1 MSKISYGDLENMI
14 GSILEELWNLYGTTN
29 YYYSLVSQ
37 KVENMANENI
47 EVTKDMLYSL
57 DNYIKF
63 EIEYSKFMV
72 VWEYCN
78 NFIQSFTNS
87 SNIENAE
94 DIIEK
99 FKYIVNNLNTDF
111 TIYTN
116 FSENSIF

>member
-1 MSKISYGDLENMI
+1 MSKMSYEDLENMI
-14 GSILEELWNLYGTTN
+14 GSMLEELWNLYGTTN

-47 EVTKDMLYSL
+47 EVTKDMLHSL

-63 EIEYSKFMV
+63 EIEYSKFIV

-87 SNIENAE
+87 SNIENTE
-94 DIIEK
+94 DIIK
-99 FKYIVNNLNTDF
+99 NFKYIVENLNTDF

>member
-1 MSKISYGDLENMI
+1 MSKMSYEDLENMI
-14 GSILEELWNLYGTTN
+14 GSMLEELWNLYGTTN

-94 DIIEK
+94 DIIKK
-99 FKYIVNNLNTDF
+99 FKYIVENLNTDF
-111 TIYTN
+111 TIYTKL
-116 FSENSIF
+116 SENSIF